1 MTRTNEPDFFLP
13 ERGALCAVSGGL
25 DSMCL
30 LTMAVQWGQ
39 AQGRRVAAAHFN
51 HQLRGGDADRDERF
65 VRDWCAAHAIPFFAG
80 RGDVRAKAEREGL
93 SVEEAARTLRYAF
106 LEEVR
111 QREGFDCILTAH
123 HADDSAETML
133 LNLLRG
139 TGLRGLTGIPPVRGR
154 IRRPLL
160 GMTRAEL
167 ADTQNSLKN
176 QLDSVAW
183 RLMDVQDQITDLSL
197 RQREQTEDLS
207 DFSFEPTGLDPESH
221 TLQADMS
228 ITLRRWTADTEVAL
242 LITQN
247 GQTAELPMTGTDGVF
262 ATPVGLPVE
271 DTGEVSFAANITAG
285 GQTSREEVTS
295 YSDLAVLLPLSNDS
309 SGYGDPTYRGGSF
322 QLQYDLGIRKQYGT
336 EVIVPVFQVL
346 KNGETVQ
353 TLPAKIS
360 ESTFS
365 GDPDVIYYTPASDDG
380 NIEVSCQPKDTIELH
395 LLCRDSF
402 GLSYDFTV
410 CTYEIDQDGTMAE
423 EVWPVTDHNV
433 RVSWE
438 K

>member
-1 MTRTNEPDFFLP
+1 MKKNWLQILSL
-13 ERGALCAVSGGL
+13 ALNVA
-25 DSMCL
+25 L
-30 LTMAVQWGQ
+30 L
-39 AQGRRVAAAHFN
+39 
-51 HQLRGGDADRDERF
+51 
-65 VRDWCAAHAIPFFAG
+65 I
-80 RGDVRAKAEREGL
+80 
-93 SVEEAARTLRYAF
+93 TL
-106 LEEVR
+106 LV
-111 QREGFDCILTAH
+111 
-123 HADDSAETML
+123 
-133 LNLLRG
+133 
-139 TGLRGLTGIPPVRGR
+139 
-154 IRRPLL
+154 
-160 GMTRAEL
+160 TRAEL
-167 ADTQNSLKN
+167 VNTRTILKSN
-176 QLDSVAW
+176 LDGIAW
-183 RLMDVQDQITDLSL
+183 RLSDMDDRITNLSAK
-197 RQREQTEDLS
+197 QREQTEDLS

-309 SGYGDPTYRGGSF
+309 SGYGNPTYRGGSF

-336 EVIVPVFQVL
+336 EVIDPVFQVL

-365 GDPDVIYYTPASDDG
+365 GDPDLVYYTPASENG
-380 NIEVSCQPKDTIELH
+380 GIAVSCQPEDTVELH

-410 CTYEIDQDGTMAE
+410 CTYEIDQDGTIVE

>member
-1 MTRTNEPDFFLP
+1 MKKNWFQILSL
-13 ERGALCAVSGGL
+13 ALNAV
-25 DSMCL
+25 L
-30 LTMAVQWGQ
+30 LIA
-39 AQGRRVAAAHFN
+39 
-51 HQLRGGDADRDERF
+51 
-65 VRDWCAAHAIPFFAG
+65 
-80 RGDVRAKAEREGL
+80 
-93 SVEEAARTLRYAF
+93 
-106 LEEVR
+106 
-111 QREGFDCILTAH
+111 
-123 HADDSAETML
+123 L
-133 LNLLRG
+133 L
-139 TGLRGLTGIPPVRGR
+139 
-154 IRRPLL
+154 
-160 GMTRAEL
+160 MTRAEL

-183 RLMDVQDQITDLSL
+183 RLIDVQDQITDLSV

-247 GQTAELPMTGTDGVF
+247 GQTAELPMTGTDGVC

-271 DTGEVSFAANITAG
+271 QTGEVSFAVNITDG

-295 YSDLAVLLPLSNDS
+295 YSDIAMLLPLTNDS

-336 EVIVPVFQVL
+336 EVIDPVFQVL

-353 TLPAKIS
+353 TLPVKIS
-360 ESTFS
+360 ESTVS
-365 GDPDVIYYTPASDDG
+365 SDPDVVYYTPASEEG
-380 NIEVSCQPKDTIELH
+380 GFAVSCQPEDTVELH

-410 CTYEIDQDGTMAE
+410 CTYEIDQDGTMVE
-423 EVWPVTDHNV
+423 EVWPVTDYNV
-433 RVSWE
+433 EVSWH
-438 K
+438 

>member
-1 MTRTNEPDFFLP
+1 MKGKWFQILSLALNVMLLIALLVTRT
-13 ERGALCAVSGGL
+13 
-25 DSMCL
+25 
-30 LTMAVQWGQ
+30 
-39 AQGRRVAAAHFN
+39 
-51 HQLRGGDADRDERF
+51 
-65 VRDWCAAHAIPFFAG
+65 
-80 RGDVRAKAEREGL
+80 
-93 SVEEAARTLRYAF
+93 
-106 LEEVR
+106 
-111 QREGFDCILTAH
+111 
-123 HADDSAETML
+123 
-133 LNLLRG
+133 
-139 TGLRGLTGIPPVRGR
+139 
-154 IRRPLL
+154 
-160 GMTRAEL
+160 EL

-183 RLMDVQDQITDLSL
+183 RLMDVQDQITDLSV

-242 LITQN
+242 AVTRN
-247 GQTAELPMTGTDGVF
+247 GQTTELPMSGSGGVF
-262 ATPVGLPVE
+262 TAPVSLPVE

-295 YSDLAVLLPLSNDS
+295 YSDLAMLLPLTNDG
-309 SGYGDPTYRGGSF
+309 SGYGDPTYRGGNF

-336 EVIVPVFQVL
+336 EVIDPAFQVL
-346 KNGETVQ
+346 KNGEAVR
-353 TLPAKIS
+353 TLPAAIS
-360 ESTFS
+360 ESTS
-365 GDPDVIYYTPASDDG
+365 SSDPDVIYYTPASDDG

-410 CTYEIDQDGTMAE
+410 CTYEIDQDGTMVE
-423 EVWPVTDHNV
+423 EVWPDTDYNV
-433 RVSWE
+433 RVFWE

>member
-1 MTRTNEPDFFLP
+1 MKKNWFQILSL
-13 ERGALCAVSGGL
+13 ALNAV
-25 DSMCL
+25 L
-30 LTMAVQWGQ
+30 LIA
-39 AQGRRVAAAHFN
+39 
-51 HQLRGGDADRDERF
+51 
-65 VRDWCAAHAIPFFAG
+65 
-80 RGDVRAKAEREGL
+80 
-93 SVEEAARTLRYAF
+93 
-106 LEEVR
+106 
-111 QREGFDCILTAH
+111 
-123 HADDSAETML
+123 L
-133 LNLLRG
+133 L
-139 TGLRGLTGIPPVRGR
+139 
-154 IRRPLL
+154 
-160 GMTRAEL
+160 MTRAEL

-183 RLMDVQDQITDLSL
+183 RLIDVQDQITDLSV

-221 TLQADMS
+221 MLQADMS
-228 ITLRRWTADTEVAL
+228 ITLRRWTADTEVTL

-271 DTGEVSFAANITAG
+271 QTGEVSFAVNITDG

-295 YSDLAVLLPLSNDS
+295 YSDIAMLLPLTNDS

-336 EVIVPVFQVL
+336 EVIDPVFQVL

-353 TLPAKIS
+353 TLPVKIS
-360 ESTFS
+360 ESTVS
-365 GDPDVIYYTPASDDG
+365 SDPDVVYYTPASEEG
-380 NIEVSCQPKDTIELH
+380 GFAVSCQPEDTVELH

-402 GLSYDFTV
+402 GLSYDFTA
-410 CTYEIDQDGTMAE
+410 CTYEIDQNGTMVE
-423 EVWPVTDHNV
+423 EVWPVTDYNV

>member
-1 MTRTNEPDFFLP
+1 MKKNWFQILSL
-13 ERGALCAVSGGL
+13 ALNAV
-25 DSMCL
+25 L
-30 LTMAVQWGQ
+30 LIA
-39 AQGRRVAAAHFN
+39 
-51 HQLRGGDADRDERF
+51 
-65 VRDWCAAHAIPFFAG
+65 
-80 RGDVRAKAEREGL
+80 
-93 SVEEAARTLRYAF
+93 
-106 LEEVR
+106 
-111 QREGFDCILTAH
+111 
-123 HADDSAETML
+123 L
-133 LNLLRG
+133 L
-139 TGLRGLTGIPPVRGR
+139 
-154 IRRPLL
+154 
-160 GMTRAEL
+160 MTRAEL

-183 RLMDVQDQITDLSL
+183 RLIDVQDQITDLSV

-228 ITLRRWTADTEVAL
+228 ITLRRWTADTAVTL

-262 ATPVGLPVE
+262 ATPVE
-271 DTGEVSFAANITAG
+271 QTGEVSFAVNITDG

-295 YSDLAVLLPLSNDS
+295 YSDIAMLLPLTNDS

-336 EVIVPVFQVL
+336 EVIDPVFQVL

-353 TLPAKIS
+353 TLPVKIS
-360 ESTFS
+360 ESTVS
-365 GDPDVIYYTPASDDG
+365 SDPDVVYYTPASEEG
-380 NIEVSCQPKDTIELH
+380 GFAVSCQPEDTVELH

-410 CTYEIDQDGTMAE
+410 CTYEIDQDGTMVE
-423 EVWPVTDHNV
+423 EVWPVTDYNV
-433 RVSWE
+433 EVSWH
-438 K
+438 

>member
-1 MTRTNEPDFFLP
+1 MKKNWFQILSL
-13 ERGALCAVSGGL
+13 ALNAV
-25 DSMCL
+25 L
-30 LTMAVQWGQ
+30 LIA
-39 AQGRRVAAAHFN
+39 
-51 HQLRGGDADRDERF
+51 
-65 VRDWCAAHAIPFFAG
+65 
-80 RGDVRAKAEREGL
+80 
-93 SVEEAARTLRYAF
+93 
-106 LEEVR
+106 
-111 QREGFDCILTAH
+111 
-123 HADDSAETML
+123 L
-133 LNLLRG
+133 L
-139 TGLRGLTGIPPVRGR
+139 
-154 IRRPLL
+154 
-160 GMTRAEL
+160 MTRAEL

-183 RLMDVQDQITDLSL
+183 RLIDVQDQITDLSV

-271 DTGEVSFAANITAG
+271 QTGEVSFAVNITDG

-295 YSDLAVLLPLSNDS
+295 YSDIAMLLPLTNDS

-336 EVIVPVFQVL
+336 EVIDPVFQVL
-346 KNGETVQ
+346 KNGEAVR
-353 TLPAKIS
+353 TLPAAIS
-360 ESTFS
+360 ESTS
-365 GDPDVIYYTPASDDG
+365 SSDPDVIYYTPASDDG

-410 CTYEIDQDGTMAE
+410 CTYEIDQDGTMVE
-423 EVWPVTDHNV
+423 EVWPDTDYNV
-433 RVSWE
+433 RVFWE

>member
-1 MTRTNEPDFFLP
+1 MKKNWLQILSL
-13 ERGALCAVSGGL
+13 ALNVA
-25 DSMCL
+25 L
-30 LTMAVQWGQ
+30 L
-39 AQGRRVAAAHFN
+39 
-51 HQLRGGDADRDERF
+51 
-65 VRDWCAAHAIPFFAG
+65 I
-80 RGDVRAKAEREGL
+80 
-93 SVEEAARTLRYAF
+93 TL
-106 LEEVR
+106 LV
-111 QREGFDCILTAH
+111 
-123 HADDSAETML
+123 
-133 LNLLRG
+133 
-139 TGLRGLTGIPPVRGR
+139 
-154 IRRPLL
+154 
-160 GMTRAEL
+160 TRAEL
-167 ADTQNSLKN
+167 VDTRTILKSN
-176 QLDSVAW
+176 LDGIAY
-183 RLMDVQDQITDLSL
+183 RLSDMDDQITNLSAK
-197 RQREQTEDLS
+197 QREQTEDLS

-242 LITQN
+242 AVTQN
-247 GQTAELPMTGTDGVF
+247 GRTTEQPMSGNGGVF
-262 ATPVGLPVE
+262 TALVSLPVE

-309 SGYGDPTYRGGSF
+309 SGYGEPTYRGGNF

-365 GDPDVIYYTPASDDG
+365 GDPDVVYYTPASENG
-380 NIEVSCQPKDTIELH
+380 GIAVSCQPEDTVELH

-410 CTYEIDQDGTMAE
+410 YTCEIGQNGTVME
-423 EVWPVTDHNV
+423 REPTTKCDVE
-433 RVSWE
+433 VSW
-438 K
+438 KQ

>member
-1 MTRTNEPDFFLP
+1 MKKNWLQILSL
-13 ERGALCAVSGGL
+13 ALNVA
-25 DSMCL
+25 L
-30 LTMAVQWGQ
+30 L
-39 AQGRRVAAAHFN
+39 
-51 HQLRGGDADRDERF
+51 
-65 VRDWCAAHAIPFFAG
+65 I
-80 RGDVRAKAEREGL
+80 
-93 SVEEAARTLRYAF
+93 TL
-106 LEEVR
+106 LV
-111 QREGFDCILTAH
+111 
-123 HADDSAETML
+123 
-133 LNLLRG
+133 
-139 TGLRGLTGIPPVRGR
+139 
-154 IRRPLL
+154 
-160 GMTRAEL
+160 TRAEL
-167 ADTQNSLKN
+167 VNTRTVLKSN
-176 QLDSVAW
+176 LDGIAW
-183 RLMDVQDQITDLSL
+183 RLSDMDDRITNLSAK
-197 RQREQTEDLS
+197 QREQTEDLS

-242 LITQN
+242 AVTQN
-247 GQTAELPMTGTDGVF
+247 GRTTEQPMSGNGGVF
-262 ATPVGLPVE
+262 TALVSLPVE

-309 SGYGDPTYRGGSF
+309 SGYGDPTYRGGNF

-336 EVIVPVFQVL
+336 EVIAPVFQVL
-346 KNGETVQ
+346 KNGETVR

-365 GDPDVIYYTPASDDG
+365 GDPDVVYYTPASENG
-380 NIEVSCQPKDTIELH
+380 GIAVSCQPEDTVELH

-402 GLSYDFTV
+402 GLSYDLTV
-410 CTYEIDQDGTMAE
+410 CSYEIDQDGTMAE

>member
-1 MTRTNEPDFFLP
+1 MKKNWLQILSL
-13 ERGALCAVSGGL
+13 ALNVA
-25 DSMCL
+25 L
-30 LTMAVQWGQ
+30 L
-39 AQGRRVAAAHFN
+39 
-51 HQLRGGDADRDERF
+51 
-65 VRDWCAAHAIPFFAG
+65 I
-80 RGDVRAKAEREGL
+80 
-93 SVEEAARTLRYAF
+93 TL
-106 LEEVR
+106 LV
-111 QREGFDCILTAH
+111 
-123 HADDSAETML
+123 
-133 LNLLRG
+133 
-139 TGLRGLTGIPPVRGR
+139 
-154 IRRPLL
+154 
-160 GMTRAEL
+160 TRAEL
-167 ADTQNSLKN
+167 VNTRTILKSN
-176 QLDSVAW
+176 LDGIAW
-183 RLMDVQDQITDLSL
+183 RLSDMDDRITNLSAK
-197 RQREQTEDLS
+197 QREQTEDLS

-336 EVIVPVFQVL
+336 EVIDPVFQVL

-365 GDPDVIYYTPASDDG
+365 GDPDVVYYTPASENG
-380 NIEVSCQPKDTIELH
+380 GIAVSCQPEDTVELH
-395 LLCRDSF
+395 LLCRDTF

-410 CTYEIDQDGTMAE
+410 CTYEIDQDGTMVE
-423 EVWPVTDHNV
+423 EVWPDTDYNV
-433 RVSWE
+433 RVFWE

>member
-1 MTRTNEPDFFLP
+1 MKEKRFQNLSL
-13 ERGALCAVSGGL
+13 ALNAV
-25 DSMCL
+25 L
-30 LTMAVQWGQ
+30 LIALFT
-39 AQGRRVAAAHFN
+39 
-51 HQLRGGDADRDERF
+51 
-65 VRDWCAAHAIPFFAG
+65 I
-80 RGDVRAKAEREGL
+80 
-93 SVEEAARTLRYAF
+93 
-106 LEEVR
+106 
-111 QREGFDCILTAH
+111 
-123 HADDSAETML
+123 
-133 LNLLRG
+133 
-139 TGLRGLTGIPPVRGR
+139 
-154 IRRPLL
+154 
-160 GMTRAEL
+160 RAEL

-183 RLMDVQDQITDLSL
+183 RLMDVQDQITDLSV

-228 ITLRRWTADTEVAL
+228 ITLRRWTADTAVTL

-247 GQTAELPMTGTDGVF
+247 GQTAELPMTGNGGVF
-262 ATPVGLPVE
+262 TAPVNLPVE
-271 DTGEVSFAANITAG
+271 QTGEVSFAANITAG

-295 YSDLAVLLPLSNDS
+295 YSDLAMLLPLTNDG

-336 EVIVPVFQVL
+336 EVIDPVFQVL

-353 TLPAKIS
+353 TLPVKIS
-360 ESTFS
+360 ESTVS
-365 GDPDVIYYTPASDDG
+365 SDPDVVYYTPASENG
-380 NIEVSCQPKDTIELH
+380 GIAVSCQPEDTVELH

-410 CTYEIDQDGTMAE
+410 CTYEIDQDGTMVE
-423 EVWPVTDHNV
+423 EVWPDTDYNV
-433 RVSWE
+433 RVFWE

>member
-1 MTRTNEPDFFLP
+1 MKKNWFQILSL
-13 ERGALCAVSGGL
+13 ALNAV
-25 DSMCL
+25 L
-30 LTMAVQWGQ
+30 LIA
-39 AQGRRVAAAHFN
+39 
-51 HQLRGGDADRDERF
+51 
-65 VRDWCAAHAIPFFAG
+65 
-80 RGDVRAKAEREGL
+80 
-93 SVEEAARTLRYAF
+93 
-106 LEEVR
+106 
-111 QREGFDCILTAH
+111 
-123 HADDSAETML
+123 L
-133 LNLLRG
+133 L
-139 TGLRGLTGIPPVRGR
+139 
-154 IRRPLL
+154 
-160 GMTRAEL
+160 MTRAEL

-183 RLMDVQDQITDLSL
+183 RLIDVQDQITDLSV
-197 RQREQTEDLS
+197 RQREQMEDLS

-228 ITLRRWTADTEVAL
+228 ITLRRWTADTAVTL

-271 DTGEVSFAANITAG
+271 QTGEVSFAVNITDG

-295 YSDLAVLLPLSNDS
+295 YSDIAMLLPLTNDS

-336 EVIVPVFQVL
+336 EVIDPVFQVL

-353 TLPAKIS
+353 TLPVKIS
-360 ESTFS
+360 ESTVS
-365 GDPDVIYYTPASDDG
+365 SDPDVVYYTPASEEG
-380 NIEVSCQPKDTIELH
+380 GFAVSCQPEDTVELH

-410 CTYEIDQDGTMAE
+410 CTYEIDQDGTMVE
-423 EVWPVTDHNV
+423 EVWPVTDYNV
-433 RVSWE
+433 EVSWH
-438 K
+438 

>member
-1 MTRTNEPDFFLP
+1 MKKNWFQILSL
-13 ERGALCAVSGGL
+13 ALNAV
-25 DSMCL
+25 L
-30 LTMAVQWGQ
+30 LIA
-39 AQGRRVAAAHFN
+39 
-51 HQLRGGDADRDERF
+51 
-65 VRDWCAAHAIPFFAG
+65 
-80 RGDVRAKAEREGL
+80 
-93 SVEEAARTLRYAF
+93 
-106 LEEVR
+106 
-111 QREGFDCILTAH
+111 
-123 HADDSAETML
+123 L
-133 LNLLRG
+133 L
-139 TGLRGLTGIPPVRGR
+139 
-154 IRRPLL
+154 
-160 GMTRAEL
+160 MTRAEL

-183 RLMDVQDQITDLSL
+183 RLIDVQDQITDLSV

-228 ITLRRWTADTEVAL
+228 ITLRRWTADTAVTL

-262 ATPVGLPVE
+262 TTPVGLPVE
-271 DTGEVSFAANITAG
+271 HTGEVSFAVNITDG

-295 YSDLAVLLPLSNDS
+295 YSDIAMLLPLTNDS

-336 EVIVPVFQVL
+336 EVIDPVFQVL

-353 TLPAKIS
+353 TLPVKIS
-360 ESTFS
+360 ESTVS
-365 GDPDVIYYTPASDDG
+365 SDPDVVYYTPASEEG
-380 NIEVSCQPKDTIELH
+380 GFAVSCQPEDTVELH

-410 CTYEIDQDGTMAE
+410 CTYEIDQDGTMVE
-423 EVWPVTDHNV
+423 EVWPVTDYNV
-433 RVSWE
+433 EVSWH
-438 K
+438 

>member
-1 MTRTNEPDFFLP
+1 MKKNWFQILSL
-13 ERGALCAVSGGL
+13 ALNVALSIA
-25 DSMCL
+25 L
-30 LTMAVQWGQ
+30 LV
-39 AQGRRVAAAHFN
+39 
-51 HQLRGGDADRDERF
+51 
-65 VRDWCAAHAIPFFAG
+65 
-80 RGDVRAKAEREGL
+80 
-93 SVEEAARTLRYAF
+93 
-106 LEEVR
+106 
-111 QREGFDCILTAH
+111 
-123 HADDSAETML
+123 
-133 LNLLRG
+133 
-139 TGLRGLTGIPPVRGR
+139 
-154 IRRPLL
+154 
-160 GMTRAEL
+160 TRAEL
-167 ADTQNSLKN
+167 VDTRTILKSK
-176 QLDSVAW
+176 LDDIAY
-183 RLMDVQDQITDLSL
+183 RLSDMDDRITNLSAK
-197 RQREQTEDLS
+197 QREQTEDLS

-228 ITLRRWTADTEVAL
+228 ITLRRWTADTAVTL

-271 DTGEVSFAANITAG
+271 QTGEVSFAVNITDG

-295 YSDLAVLLPLSNDS
+295 YSDLAMLLPLTNDG
-309 SGYGDPTYRGGSF
+309 SGYGDLTYRGGSL

-336 EVIVPVFQVL
+336 EVIDPVFQVL

-353 TLPAKIS
+353 TLPVKIS
-360 ESTFS
+360 ESTVS
-365 GDPDVIYYTPASDDG
+365 SDPDVVYYTPASEEG
-380 NIEVSCQPKDTIELH
+380 GFAVSCQPEDTVELH

-402 GLSYDFTV
+402 GLSYDFTA

>member
-1 MTRTNEPDFFLP
+1 MKKNWFQILSL
-13 ERGALCAVSGGL
+13 ALNAV
-25 DSMCL
+25 L
-30 LTMAVQWGQ
+30 LIA
-39 AQGRRVAAAHFN
+39 
-51 HQLRGGDADRDERF
+51 
-65 VRDWCAAHAIPFFAG
+65 
-80 RGDVRAKAEREGL
+80 
-93 SVEEAARTLRYAF
+93 
-106 LEEVR
+106 
-111 QREGFDCILTAH
+111 
-123 HADDSAETML
+123 L
-133 LNLLRG
+133 L
-139 TGLRGLTGIPPVRGR
+139 
-154 IRRPLL
+154 
-160 GMTRAEL
+160 MTRAEL

-183 RLMDVQDQITDLSL
+183 RLIDVQDQITDLSV

-228 ITLRRWTADTEVAL
+228 ITLRRWTADTAVTL

-271 DTGEVSFAANITAG
+271 QTGEVSFAANITAG

-295 YSDLAVLLPLSNDS
+295 YSDIAMLLPLTNDS

-336 EVIVPVFQVL
+336 EVIDPVFQVL
-346 KNGETVQ
+346 KNGEAVR
-353 TLPAKIS
+353 TLPAAIS
-360 ESTFS
+360 ESTS
-365 GDPDVIYYTPASDDG
+365 SSDPDVIYYTPASDDG

-410 CTYEIDQDGTMAE
+410 CSYEIDQDGTIVE
-423 EVWPVTDHNV
+423 EVWPVTDYNV
-433 RVSWE
+433 EVSWD
-438 K
+438 

>member
-1 MTRTNEPDFFLP
+1 MKKNWFQILSLSLNV
-13 ERGALCAVSGGL
+13 ALLIA
-25 DSMCL
+25 L
-30 LTMAVQWGQ
+30 L
-39 AQGRRVAAAHFN
+39 
-51 HQLRGGDADRDERF
+51 
-65 VRDWCAAHAIPFFAG
+65 
-80 RGDVRAKAEREGL
+80 
-93 SVEEAARTLRYAF
+93 
-106 LEEVR
+106 
-111 QREGFDCILTAH
+111 
-123 HADDSAETML
+123 
-133 LNLLRG
+133 
-139 TGLRGLTGIPPVRGR
+139 
-154 IRRPLL
+154 
-160 GMTRAEL
+160 MTRAEL
-167 ADTQNSLKN
+167 ADTQNDLKH

-183 RLMDVQDQITDLSL
+183 RLMDVQDQITDLSV

-228 ITLRRWTADTEVAL
+228 ITLRRWTADTEVTL
-242 LITQN
+242 LVTQSGRITEQ
-247 GQTAELPMTGTDGVF
+247 PMSGSGGVF
-262 ATPVGLPVE
+262 TTPVSLPVE

-336 EVIVPVFQVL
+336 EVIDPVFQVL

-365 GDPDVIYYTPASDDG
+365 GDPDVVYYTLASENG
-380 NIEVSCQPKDTIELH
+380 GIAVSCQPEDTVELH